1 MRQIIGHVVLLVL
14 LAGGNTFAQQQTL
27 PTSQPNLVQILI
39 EDVKPGH
46 DADHARTEAGWPAAF
61 EKAKLPYYSLGL
73 VALTGRSQAWFLVPF
88 DSHKA
93 MGDALK
99 RMNDDPV
106 LAPEM
111 ARLSRADAEH
121 VTDVRSVVLS
131 ARKELS
137 HGEFP
142 DTARQRFWDITI
154 FRVKPGHEADFVSA
168 AKVYG
173 TATARIAPGL
183 KYRVYEVMAGLP
195 SPTYV
200 VFSSVA
206 SYDEF
211 DKMQSDGE
219 ALMKGMTKEEQD
231 TLQKFSTDALIN
243 SETHRFRLDPEMS
256 YVPAEVRAQDPDFW
270 MKKSPAKKP
279 VATTGQKKTPR

>member
-1 MRQIIGHVVLLVL
+1 MRQITGHVALFVF
-14 LAGGNTFAQQQTL
+14 LAGGHAFAQQQAL
-27 PTSQPNLVQILI
+27 PTSQPNLVQVII
-39 EDVKPGH
+39 EEVKPGH
-46 DADHARTEAGWPAAF
+46 EADHARTEAGWPAAF

-106 LAPEM
+106 LAPEL

-121 VTDVRSVVLS
+121 VTEMRSLVLS

-137 HGEFP
+137 RGEFP
-142 DTARQRFWDITI
+142 DTAKQRFWDVTI
-154 FRVKPGHEADFVSA
+154 FRVKPGHETDFVAA
-168 AKVYG
+168 AKMYG
-173 TATARIAPGL
+173 TASGRVAPDNR
-183 KYRVYEVMAGLP
+183 YRVYEVTAGMP
-195 SPTYV
+195 SPTYL
-200 VFSSVA
+200 VFSSVR
-206 SYDEF
+206 SFDEF
-211 DKMQSDGE
+211 DKMQADGD

-231 TLQKFSTDALIN
+231 ALQKFSSEALVN
-243 SETHRFRLDPEMS
+243 SETYRFRLDPEMS

-279 VATTGQKKTPR
+279 VATTGQKKTRR